1 LAGRGLHFRDIAGG
15 NRGTSGGDNRAVSKS
30 KPLVFH
36 SVGSAAAIVLLAL
49 PLLCCQ
55 SGCRTAASMGLPV
68 SAGSH
73 TLMSDVAEI
82 REAVGHQGN
91 VATEL
96 AKLTLPAH
104 RVEAGDVLVIEPND
118 FDSPVR
124 LSSDQ
129 TVQQDGT
136 IELGSYGRMQV
147 AGMSVEEIQ
156 RQVQGLVAHHETQKR
171 QTRIALASHRGDADE
186 NELDTID
193 YGVTVR
199 LVNKESGLFYVMGE
213 VNAPGSYPLVG
224 HETVLDAIIAAGG
237 LSDRCND
244 HKIILTRPQLP
255 GQPRLI
261 LPVCYQQ
268 ILQLGD
274 VATNYQLMPGDR
286 IYVPS
291 MTLWEDVKQ
300 SVRWN
305 GDKSCPQCR
314 EYSLEQ

>member
-1 LAGRGLHFRDIAGG
+1 MYATINWIAML
-15 NRGTSGGDNRAVSKS
+15 S
-30 KPLVFH
+30 
-36 SVGSAAAIVLLAL
+36 LLGCAL
-49 PLLCCQ
+49 LQ
-55 SGCRTAASMGLPV
+55 TGCRTAASFGLPV
-68 SAGSH
+68 SAGGHRLLSH
-73 TLMSDVAEI
+73 ASEI
-82 REAVGHQGN
+82 RQNNGHPGN

-104 RVEAGDVLVIEPND
+104 RVQAGDVLVIEPND
-118 FDSPVR
+118 FNSPVR

-136 IELGSYGRMQV
+136 IELGAYGRLQV
-147 AGMSVEEIQ
+147 AGMSAEEIQ
-156 RQVQGLVAHHETQKR
+156 TQVQNLVTQKETKKLH
-171 QTRIALASHRGDADE
+171 QQIALVSHQSGGLGSPAADAE
-186 NELDTID
+186 QPD

-244 HKIILTRPQLP
+244 HKIILTRPQAE
-255 GQPRLI
+255 GQPRVI
-261 LPVCYQQ
+261 LPICYQQ

-274 VATNYQLMPGDR
+274 VSTNYQLLPGDR

-300 SVRWN
+300 SVSWGN
-305 GDKSCPQCR
+305 EKSCPDCR
-314 EYSLEQ
+314 DYSQKIR

>member
-1 LAGRGLHFRDIAGG
+1 M
-15 NRGTSGGDNRAVSKS
+15 KS
-30 KPLVFH
+30 KIH
-36 SVGSAAAIVLLAL
+36 CIALLSMLACL
-49 PLLCCQ
+49 PIQ
-55 SGCRTAASMGLPV
+55 MGCRTAASMGLPV
-68 SAGSH
+68 SAG
-73 TLMSDVAEI
+73 
-82 REAVGHQGN
+82 GHQLLSYAKELRQTTGHPSTLP
-91 VATEL
+91 TEL

-118 FDSPVR
+118 FNSPVR

-136 IELGSYGRMQV
+136 IELGSYGRLQV
-147 AGMSVEEIQ
+147 AGMSAEQIQ
-156 RQVQGLVAHHETQKR
+156 SQVQTIVTKKESFKHEQKLALV
-171 QTRIALASHRGDADE
+171 SHRSGGTSSADE
-186 NELDTID
+186 LTETPD

-244 HKIILTRPQLP
+244 HKIILTRPQLD
-255 GQPRLI
+255 GKPRAI
-261 LPVCYQQ
+261 LPICYQQ

-274 VATNYQLMPGDR
+274 VSTNYQLMPGDR

-300 SVRWN
+300 SVAIGN
-305 GDKSCPQCR
+305 EKSCPHCR
-314 EYSLEQ
+314 DFSKKR